1 VTLVF
6 SSSAAP
12 PTAEYIDGT
21 VTYTNAPSQPD
32 PLTWVGFLGNVMT
45 QRYQQTMLFDT
56 YYRGDHPLPYAGV
69 SAVTSLRHHYRRLLK
84 ESRSNWAE
92 LIVDAV
98 NERLRVEGFRFSGNE
113 QADLEVWSNVW
124 QENCFDARSDEV
136 HIESLVWGYSYAIVW
151 PDDDGGVNITAEH
164 PAEVIC
170 YAPAA
175 NRHLVS
181 MALKRWRDDWGYWHA
196 TLYTP
201 GAIYKFVSNKA
212 ESSMLPPRTVDSFVE
227 RQPPGEPWPLPN
239 PFGVVPVVE
248 FPNNP
253 RMLTGGR
260 SELAG
265 GQTDIMDR
273 INETVFNRMLAAQF
287 AAFRQKWV
295 TGMEIPR
302 DESGNPIEPFKVAVD
317 RLWMTENP
325 DAKFGEFDEATL
337 QNYIGAAESD
347 IQALASIS
355 RTPSY
360 YLLPHGPM
368 PSGEAL
374 KAAETGLVNKV
385 KRRQRFF
392 GESWEQMV
400 RLALLM
406 MGDPRYED
414 TSCETIW
421 ADPESRS
428 DAQTADALV
437 KLAQIGVPAE
447 MLWERAG
454 FSPQQISR
462 MQAQRADEALLFGQQ
477 QLLPTPVPLPPAAPT
492 GGTGA

>member
-1 VTLVF
+1 MTL
-6 SSSAAP
+6 
-12 PTAEYIDGT
+12 TATTAGSVELIDGAALYEYAPQT
-21 VTYTNAPSQPD
+21 TDPIYWVQFLSEALTN
-32 PLTWVGFLGNVMT
+32 
-45 QRYQQTMLFDT
+45 RYQTHRRFDD
-56 YYRGDHPLPYAGV
+56 YYRGEHQLPGGLPIA
-69 SAVTSLRHHYRRLLK
+69 SMRAHYRRLLR

-113 QADLEVWSNVW
+113 QADLDIWQSVW
-124 QENCFDARSDEV
+124 QANSLDARSDEV
-136 HIESLVWGYSYAIVW
+136 HVESLVWSYAYAIVW
-151 PDDDGGVNITAEH
+151 PDETGAVKITAEH

-170 YAPAA
+170 YAPAQD
-175 NRHLVS
+175 RHNV
-181 MALKRWRDDWGYWHA
+181 MIALKRWCDDWGYWHA

-201 GAIYKFVSNKA
+201 TYIFKFVCAKPSNQA
-212 ESSMLPPRTVDSFVE
+212 P
-227 RQPPGEPWPLPN
+227 RQPSMWDQRPVPNEPWPLPN
-239 PFGVVPVVE
+239 PFGQVPVIE

-253 RMLTGGR
+253 RLLTGGR
-260 SELAG
+260 SELGG
-265 GQTDIMDR
+265 GQLDIIDR
-273 INETVFNRMLAAQF
+273 INETVFNRLLAAQF

-302 DESGNPIEPFKVAVD
+302 DKETGRPVEPFKVAVD
-317 RLWMTENP
+317 RLWMSENP
-325 DAKFGEFDEATL
+325 DAKFGEFSEATL
-337 QNYIGAAESD
+337 QNYIASAESD

-374 KAAETGLVNKV
+374 KAAETGLVAKV
-385 KRRQRFF
+385 RRRQRFF

-406 MGDPRYED
+406 QGDPRASD

-437 KLAQIGVPAE
+437 KLAQVGVPAE

-454 FSPQQISR
+454 FSPQQIAR
-462 MQAQRADEALLFGQQ
+462 MRAQRADEALLFGAQ
-477 QLLPTPVPLPPAAPT
+477 QLQPTPIPVPPAAPT
-492 GGTGA
+492 Q

>member
-1 VTLVF
+1 MTMVATQPG
-6 SSSAAP
+6 SS
-12 PTAEYIDGT
+12 TYVDGTRTYID
-21 VTYTNAPSQPD
+21 APTQPD
-32 PLTWVGFLGNVMT
+32 PLMWVGWLGQLLS
-45 QRYQQTMLFDT
+45 QRWQQTRIFDR
-56 YYRGDHPLPYAGV
+56 YYRGQHELPFGAPRAARQ
-69 SAVTSLRHHYRRLLK
+69 SYRRLLV

-92 LIVDAV
+92 LVVDAV
-98 NERLRVEGFRFSGNE
+98 NERLRVEGFRFGGSE
-113 QADLEVWSNVW
+113 QGDLDVW
-124 QENCFDARSDEV
+124 QKVWQANCFDARSDEV
-136 HIESLVWGYSYAIVW
+136 HVESLVWGYSYAIVW
-151 PDDDGGVNITAEH
+151 PDDDGDVSITPEH
-164 PAEVIC
+164 PGEVIC
-170 YAPAA
+170 YSPSS
-175 NRHLVS
+175 NRYTVG
-181 MALKRWRDDWGYWHA
+181 MALKRWCDDWGYWHA

-201 GAIYKFVSNKA
+201 GALYKFVMNAPGQALS
-212 ESSMLPPRTVDSFVE
+212 PPVGIDGWQL
-227 RQPPGEPWPLPN
+227 RQPADEPWPLPN
-239 PFGVVPVVE
+239 PYGVVPVIE

-253 RMLTGGR
+253 RMITGGR

-265 GQTDIMDR
+265 GQLDIMDR

-302 DESGNPIEPFKVAVD
+302 DEQGNPIEPFKVAVD

-325 DAKFGEFDEATL
+325 DAKFGEFSEAEL

-374 KAAETGLVNKV
+374 KAAETGLVKKV
-385 KRRQRFF
+385 QRRQRFF
-392 GESWEQMV
+392 GESWEAMV

-406 MGDPRYED
+406 MDDPRATD

-421 ADPESRS
+421 ADPESHS
-428 DAQTADALV
+428 EAQEADALV

-477 QLLPTPVPLPPAAPT
+477 QLSPTPIPVPPPAPT
-492 GGTGA
+492 Q